1 MKDTPRTNDIIEQV
15 KGFRTPYAIYS
26 LEQFSRE
33 LERELT
39 TATEQLTKAHETI
52 GTMIDE
58 IGMLQLKDKATTEQ
72 LDRLAA
78 AALRIMADGTSCRE
92 CGGEDQAFLAREALQ
107 SLDQND
113 ERMDG

>member
-39 TATEQLTKAHETI
+39 AAREQR
-52 GTMIDE
+52 
-58 IGMLQLKDKATTEQ
+58 
-72 LDRLAA
+72 DRLAA
-78 AALRIMADGTSCRE
+78 ALNRIANNNIQDTPETDYAYVLGRMEGIAKI
-92 CGGEDQAFLAREALQ
+92 ALQ
-107 SLDQND
+107 YLKQND